1 MGRVLTRLLPLVLL
15 AGGCSSV
22 DARFPA
28 LESGDAW
35 ARMPRETPP
44 LPLWARTL
52 VDSLPGTT
60 ALQVDLDYLHRKRNP
75 LGAVLAA
82 RIRRAVAEQNG
93 CAYAM
98 ESADF
103 DLAQA
108 KPPAEPPTEA
118 EQRAI
123 DFARRLTV
131 DGAAITDEEVAAL
144 VDALGLD
151 DTVAVVHTTAF
162 ANFQN
167 RIYLALGL
175 ASEPGGPAPPR
186 EVLPA
191 ADAAFTVPA
200 RVEPKQVAPGK
211 AGALPPW
218 DERTAAELRDLLE
231 QQKGRE
237 SRIPMPDEVRRARL
251 SRPERARK
259 PRVSWGRVSMGYQP
273 VLTTAWFRTMAAFD
287 REAKLDQAFNSTLF
301 WVITRTVDCFY

>member
-1 MGRVLTRLLPLVLL
+1 MGRVLARLLPLVLL
-15 AGGCSSV
+15 AVGCSAV
-22 DARFPA
+22 DSRFPA
-28 LESGDAW
+28 VDSADAW
-35 ARMPRETPP
+35 KRMPRDTPP

-75 LGAVLAA
+75 LGPVLAA
-82 RIRRAVAEQNG
+82 RIRRAVAEENR
-93 CAYAM
+93 CDYAR

-118 EQRAI
+118 EQLAI
-123 DFARRLTV
+123 GFARKLTV

-144 VDALGLD
+144 VEAVGLD
-151 DTVAVVHTTAF
+151 DTVAVVHTAAL

-175 ASEPGGPAPPR
+175 TSEPGGAAPPR

-191 ADAAFTVPA
+191 ADAAFPVPA
-200 RVEPKQVAPGK
+200 RTGPKEVTAGES
-211 AGALPPW
+211 GALPPW

-287 REAKLDQAFNSTLF
+287 KEAKLDQAFNSTIF